1 MKEETETETN
11 TVKPGRPWDILGYYD
26 TYDEAS
32 EARAEIVAGW
42 EAEKKEGMESKIKQR
57 RLPRRFVVKTRS
69 PSNTDKQVEKTKKKP
84 KKKNEQLKFG
94 SDIPMEP
101 LI

>member
-1 MKEETETETN
+1 
-11 TVKPGRPWDILGYYD
+11 
-26 TYDEAS
+26 
-32 EARAEIVAGW
+32 
-42 EAEKKEGMESKIKQR
+42 MESKIKLR
-57 RLPRRFVVKTRS
+57 RLPHRFVVKTRS